1 MNVVTSG
8 HIRMK
13 NDAVNSYMK
22 SKTGVTKYQAGNN
35 TITIHKHSGYCASA
49 DLARLAA
56 ARNVQDVKSVS
67 RMVEFKMARAK
78 KSGASRGEI
87 KSSLRQ
93 MEKVL
98 GKAKK
103 KVKGLKKE
111 EQLKAQEKCAE
122 KARKEKLRKRREEE
136 CLEHKRKRQAR
147 ERCEAAAL
155 YPTTSEGA
163 RKIAEEAY
171 RKAMENICQSYPD
184 SVSEGGAVDVAVD
197 DTMIVDGGCTVD
209 VTGAAVDMVL

>member
-1 MNVVTSG
+1 MDVVTNSR
-8 HIRMK
+8 IRMK
-13 NDAVNSYMK
+13 NDAINSYTK
-22 SKTGVTKYQAGNN
+22 SKNDVTKNKTGNN
-35 TITIHKHSGYCASA
+35 TITFHKHSGYCASG

-78 KSGASRGEI
+78 RSGASRSEI

-93 MEKVL
+93 MEKVI

-103 KVKGLKKE
+103 KIKGLKKE

-122 KARKEKLRKRREEE
+122 KAKKEKLRKRREEE
-136 CLEHKRKRQAR
+136 YQEHKRKRQAR
-147 ERCEAAAL
+147 ERCEVAAP

-163 RKIAEEAY
+163 RHIAEEAY
-171 RKAMENICQSYPD
+171 RKAMENICQSHLD
-184 SVSEGGAVDVAVD
+184 SVPEGSTVDVAVD

-209 VTGAAVDMVL
+209 AAGAAVDMAL